1 MRRLLLEA
9 GHVPVNEEEDADVL
23 IVNTCGFID
32 IAKEESIGALRN
44 LADSKKPRQLLV
56 AAGCLSQRY
65 GWKLMKQIPGID
77 GVIGTRRWM
86 EITTLVKR
94 LSANERVTM
103 VGDPPCSIGWPF
115 GDVLRFAVQGASA
128 YLKIADGC
136 SAPCAFCAIPQ
147 IKGPAR
153 SRPKEAILKDVRQL
167 TSKGIKEIILIAQ
180 DITSYGRDRGER
192 DGLPTLIE
200 LILSEAPQLR
210 WLRLMYAYP
219 QHVTPRLIETMA
231 SHRQVCHYLD
241 IPLQHAHPNVLRRMN
256 RPSDI
261 DRVRLLISRLR
272 EAMPDISLRTSFI
285 VGYPGETEEEFEAL
299 LDFVGEMAFDKVGV
313 FTYSR
318 EEGTMAAELPGQI
331 PEEVKEERYGTLME
345 LQQRISL
352 ERNRLMI
359 GRKLEVLIEG
369 CGDGLSFGRSYR
381 DAPEIDG
388 LVIVEGEIRPGD
400 MVEVKITGA
409 MEYDLIGQS
418 FSSSMMR

>member
-1 MRRLLLEA
+1 
-9 GHVPVNEEEDADVL
+9 
-23 IVNTCGFID
+23 
-32 IAKEESIGALRN
+32 
-44 LADSKKPRQLLV
+44 
-56 AAGCLSQRY
+56 
-65 GWKLMKQIPGID
+65 
-77 GVIGTRRWM
+77 
-86 EITTLVKR
+86 
-94 LSANERVTM
+94 
-103 VGDPPCSIGWPF
+103 
-115 GDVLRFAVQGASA
+115 
-128 YLKIADGC
+128 
-136 SAPCAFCAIPQ
+136 
-147 IKGPAR
+147 
-153 SRPKEAILKDVRQL
+153 
-167 TSKGIKEIILIAQ
+167 
-180 DITSYGRDRGER
+180 
-192 DGLPTLIE
+192 
-200 LILSEAPQLR
+200 
-210 WLRLMYAYP
+210 
-219 QHVTPRLIETMA
+219 
-231 SHRQVCHYLD
+231 
-241 IPLQHAHPNVLRRMN
+241 MN